1 MLSPGRLHARARSVT
16 AIELLVALTVLGI
29 LTVVSLPALTAWMS
43 NARVRSA
50 GEQLQNSLRLAQS
63 EALRRNRQTVLA
75 LTQQTPALTA
85 TPVANGRHWFV
96 RALPALAGETA
107 GDGHYVHGVA
117 LPTQL
122 NVAITGP
129 ALLCFNSI
137 GRPVANSSTGL
148 GVNCSAP
155 ASATAPTRYDI
166 TAGGATRPL
175 RVQVFLGGKIRL
187 CDPARTVSA
196 STPDGC

>member
-1 MLSPGRLHARARSVT
+1 MLSPRHLPGRGLT
-16 AIELLVALTVLGI
+16 ALELLVALTVLGI
-29 LTVVSLPALTAWMS
+29 LTVVSMPALTAWMS

-75 LTQQTPALTA
+75 LTNQTPALTA

-96 RALPALAGETA
+96 RALPALAGESA
-107 GDGHYVHGVA
+107 GDSHYVHGVA
-117 LPTQL
+117 LPSQSS
-122 NVAITGP
+122 VALTGP

-137 GRPVANSSTGL
+137 GRPVSNSSTGL
-148 GVNCSAP
+148 GVSCSAP
-155 ASATAPTRYDI
+155 SSATAPLTYDI
-166 TAGGATRPL
+166 TSGGATRPL

-196 STPDGC
+196 TTPDGC